1 MLTTVKGIVVSETPF
16 KESSKILNIYTKEF
30 GIIGVMSKGCKNMK
44 SPLRVVSQK
53 LSYAEFILYYNENKM
68 STLKEGTIINNFNY
82 IKTDLLLISYFTYIT
97 DLVTQVVKQ
106 NDSKDIYDLYINT
119 ILKINDGL
127 NPKVMTNILEI
138 KLLDYL
144 GCPINLKSC
153 CKCGGTKNIVTIDP
167 DEGGYICAD
176 CYTNEIIYDAKVQK
190 MLNMYYLI
198 DISSITELKI
208 KDYIIDDIDRFLREY
223 YDRYTGVYIHS
234 KKFLDNNIDL

>member
-153 CKCGGTKNIVTIDP
+153 CKCGSTKNIVTIDP